1 MKRRI
6 LSVLVS
12 VVAFSTM
19 LYIPGMEAKASDSE
33 LKKVDG
39 SYLTMEDS
47 STGRTSSNMRGQYLM
62 TGESS
67 ISKAGL
73 TRVYSY
79 ASTTANFTVDYIMT
93 IGYVDQLHLGEN
105 GEEDEWWQIDY
116 YYNSVENNYYLSLD
130 KSVKVDRGYYYR
142 TRANHIVRHNGV
154 YEETASATDGIFLP

>member
-1 MKRRI
+1 MRKRI
-6 LSVLVS
+6 LSV
-12 VVAFSTM
+12 VVTMAVLSTM

-33 LKKVDG
+33 LKMVDG
-39 SYLTMEDS
+39 SYLTHEDS
-47 STGRTSSNMRGQYLM
+47 STGTTSFNARGTYLM
-62 TGESS
+62 TGECS

-93 IGYVDQLHLGEN
+93 IGYVDQFHPGEN
-105 GEEDEWWQIDY
+105 GEEDEWWQVY
-116 YYNSVENNYYLSLD
+116 GYHSSVENDYYLSLD
-130 KSVKVDRGYYYR
+130 ESVPVDRGYYYR